1 MPGIIA
7 IISKNKNLVDRN
19 RKVIKQM
26 TESIIHEDFYSN
38 EYYELPELGLLIS
51 NVFITDK
58 SGSFSNNGGFHTI
71 VKQVQCFFSGE
82 LYSFRE
88 ICDRKLINNE
98 INRNDCY
105 ASIVEDLYR
114 DRGISVLESLNGF
127 FNLVLVDKVRKVIII
142 ANDRH
147 GMQRFYYGKSLDGS
161 IIFAPELKC
170 YKHYPELPLNLDE
183 YAILN
188 KFKYRCFYKD
198 ETFYKEIRLLPIASK
213 VEITNGDW
221 NFSEYWTPKSED
233 KLSEDDYLKQAQIRF
248 EEIVED
254 YFDENNTGLSM
265 TGGWDTR
272 AILSVLHNRGKK
284 LPLYTFAGQ
293 NRDTNDVKI
302 ARKLARITDNPYHKI
317 VLGTEYLENFSKWVE
332 KAVYI
337 SDGLSSVTR
346 CQEYY
351 VNLKVRQYGTIR
363 LTGKYGSQLVRGVTL
378 LNDTSPN
385 LQIFS
390 KEYKEKYSNAASIS
404 QSIDLPYVLRYELP
418 QLESQAQ
425 SQEMAALV
433 VRTPYMDNKFVEL
446 MLKAPKMEDTSK
458 LQKLIIAKNT
468 PDWVSFP
475 TNRGNYIR
483 KTKINQIKS
492 RWTKTLNTFDFLYN
506 WERLPKFHMKVFD
519 LMDMFG
525 INSIYKGREY
535 WHHYRIWFRKQLGE
549 YIEQIILDPRT
560 LNRHFYNPQF
570 LEKMVK
576 DHRAGRSNYTRE
588 IDKILT
594 FELWLR
600 QHES

>member
-26 TESIIHEDFYSN
+26 TEAIIHEDFYSN

-58 SGSFSNNGGFHTI
+58 PGSLSNNGSFHT
-71 VKQVQCFFSGE
+71 VDKQVQCFFSGE

-88 ICDRKLINNE
+88 ICDQEKINTD
-98 INRNDCY
+98 IKRNDFY
-105 ASIVEDLYR
+105 ASIIENLYKG
-114 DRGISVLESLNGF
+114 RGISVLEILNGF
-127 FNLVLVDKVRKVIII
+127 FNLVLVDKERKLIII

-147 GMQRFYYGKSLDGS
+147 GMQRFYYGRSSDDS

-170 YKHYPELPLNLDE
+170 YKHYPELPLNLDD
-183 YAILN
+183 YAVLN
-188 KFKYRCFYKD
+188 KFKYKCFYKD

-221 NFSEYWTPKSED
+221 NFSEYWTPEID
-233 KLSEDDYLKQAQIRF
+233 NKLSEEEYLKQAQKRF

-254 YFDENNTGLSM
+254 YVDENNTGLSM

-272 AILSVLHNRGKK
+272 AILSVLNNRGKK
-284 LPLYTFAGQ
+284 LPLYTFAGHQ
-293 NRDTNDVKI
+293 SDSNDVKI
-302 ARKLARITDNPYHKI
+302 ARELARITDNPYHKI
-317 VLGTEYLENFSKWVE
+317 ILGTEYLENFSKWVE

-337 SDGLSSVTR
+337 SDGLSTVSR

-351 VNLKVRQYGTIR
+351 ANIKVRQFGTIR
-363 LTGKYGSQLVRGVTL
+363 LTGKYGSQLVRGVTNL
-378 LNDTSPN
+378 HENSPT

-390 KEYKEKYSNAASIS
+390 KEYREKYSNSASVS
-404 QSIDLPYVLRYELP
+404 QSKDLSYVLRYELP

-425 SQEMAALV
+425 SQEMAALF

-446 MLKAPKMEDTSK
+446 MLKAPNMEDSSK
-458 LQKLIIAKNT
+458 LQKLIIAENT
-468 PDWVSFP
+468 PDWINLP
-475 TNRGNYIR
+475 TNRGEYIR
-483 KTKINQIKS
+483 NTKINQIKG
-492 RWTKTLNTFDFLYN
+492 RWTKTLNVFDVAHN
-506 WERLPKFHMKVFD
+506 WVRLPTFHMKVFD
-519 LMDMFG
+519 LMDLFG
-525 INSIYKGREY
+525 INSIYKGRES

-549 YIEQIILDPRT
+549 YIEQIILDTRT
-560 LNRHFYNPQF
+560 LNRHYYNQHF

-576 DHRAGRSNYTRE
+576 DHRAGRANYTKE
-588 IDKILT
+588 IDKILS